1 MEAGKQAMKR
11 DFKKLKELYPD
22 VAAKLGEKIPGME
35 FTYDQ
40 AIRVT
45 MWTKLGYE
53 IPGLSKN
60 EIRKLNKVVNTS
72 AELTDFSKVLNVLG
86 NRDTGWTPPKDYWEV
101 DTIVSELNNMTE
113 KEGRKVYLQ
122 EFIDNS
128 EIIFSPENLN
138 KIEALYGSKFRSALE
153 DSLYR
158 MINGTNRNA
167 GNSRIVNN
175 WLNWVNNSTGAIMFL
190 NTKSALLQ
198 TIGSVNFLNWTDNN
212 PYRAAKA
219 LANQKQYWQDFAT
232 LWNSDKLKERR
243 QGLKED
249 VAAAEIANAASGALN
264 KPKAAFAYLL
274 KIGFT
279 PTQIADSFAICAGG
293 ATFYRN
299 RLETYKA
306 QGVSEKEAADMAFKD
321 FSKASDQSQQSADP
335 MLISQEQGTVLGR
348 LILAFGN
355 TSMQYNR
362 LMKKAVLDLANGRG
376 DAKTHV
382 SKILYYGAIQNIMF
396 SALQNGLSFAL
407 FGGDDEDDEAKKK
420 QREADISKKSIDA
433 LDNTLDSLLRGSGLA
448 GATVSTIK
456 NLTQEY
462 LKQREKGP
470 GKEDSAE
477 ILLAATSISPPIN
490 SKLRKLNSA
499 YKTIKFDQDVMD
511 QRGWEITADGRL
523 NLSPKYSVLGN
534 VTSAVTNVP
543 LDRAVS
549 KVNNLAE
556 AFDSRN
562 AGWQRIASG
571 LGWNSYSLGVKN
583 EEEDI
588 IKAEAKAIR
597 KEASIEK
604 AYEKRETL
612 KDSIKALRGE
622 ERRNYILEERE
633 KKKDAARRKRERLLR
648 RRMGE

>member
-1 MEAGKQAMKR
+1 
-11 DFKKLKELYPD
+11 
-22 VAAKLGEKIPGME
+22 
-35 FTYDQ
+35 
-40 AIRVT
+40 
-45 MWTKLGYE
+45 
-53 IPGLSKN
+53 
-60 EIRKLNKVVNTS
+60 
-72 AELTDFSKVLNVLG
+72 
-86 NRDTGWTPPKDYWEV
+86 
-101 DTIVSELNNMTE
+101 
-113 KEGRKVYLQ
+113 
-122 EFIDNS
+122 
-128 EIIFSPENLN
+128 
-138 KIEALYGSKFRSALE
+138 
-153 DSLYR
+153 
-158 MINGTNRNA
+158 
-167 GNSRIVNN
+167 
-175 WLNWVNNSTGAIMFL
+175 
-190 NTKSALLQ
+190 
-198 TIGSVNFLNWTDNN
+198 
-212 PYRAAKA
+212 
-219 LANQKQYWQDFAT
+219 
-232 LWNSDKLKERR
+232 
-243 QGLKED
+243 
-249 VAAAEIANAASGALN
+249 
-264 KPKAAFAYLL
+264 
-274 KIGFT
+274 
-279 PTQIADSFAICAGG
+279 
-293 ATFYRN
+293 
-299 RLETYKA
+299 
-306 QGVSEKEAADMAFKD
+306 
-321 FSKASDQSQQSADP
+321 
-335 MLISQEQGTVLGR
+335 
-348 LILAFGN
+348 
-355 TSMQYNR
+355 
-362 LMKKAVLDLANGRG
+362 
-376 DAKTHV
+376 
-382 SKILYYGAIQNIMF
+382 
-396 SALQNGLSFAL
+396 
-407 FGGDDEDDEAKKK
+407 
-420 QREADISKKSIDA
+420 
-433 LDNTLDSLLRGSGLA
+433 
-448 GATVSTIK
+448 VSTIK

-511 QRGWEITADGRL
+511 QRGWGITADGRL

-534 VTSAVTNVP
+534 VTSAMTNVP